1 MLAIK
6 DDCKLHLLSIQTR
19 IMMRIDSKEIKTAKK
34 SGCLPKKLS
43 LSDKDPH
50 IKKRKDIYHFF
61 CCLLSKKDLSS
72 DFDKHIKP
80 KTRSIY
86 NGNGN
91 NTNLVI
97 Y

>member
-19 IMMRIDSKEIKTAKK
+19 IVMRIDSKEIKTAKK
-34 SGCLPKKLS
+34 S
-43 LSDKDPH
+43 
-50 IKKRKDIYHFF
+50 
-61 CCLLSKKDLSS
+61 DLSS